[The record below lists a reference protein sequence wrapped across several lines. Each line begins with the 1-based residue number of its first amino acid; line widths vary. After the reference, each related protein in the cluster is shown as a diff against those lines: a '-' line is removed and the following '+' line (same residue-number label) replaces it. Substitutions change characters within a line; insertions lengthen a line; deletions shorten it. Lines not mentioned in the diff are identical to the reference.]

1 MQAEREVE
9 GTAGTW
15 KQKFNKHT
23 DYKGGRQLRVEGRDT
38 LSLAT
43 EVTTAT
49 EGWRVVIE
57 RGEQTRSWVSIKS
70 RGLGTGVQSP
80 LPEQPPRMLF
90 LPAAHASACDMV
102 SPGRFIRDS
111 VPRVLLGKVT

>member
-15 KQKFNKHT
+15 KQKFNKRT

-43 EVTTAT
+43 EETIAT
-49 EGWRVVIE
+49 RGLENGCWEGWAD
-57 RGEQTRSWVSIKS
+57 Q
-70 RGLGTGVQSP
+70 GLGLHQVQRVRHRRPESSP
-80 LPEQPPRMLF
+80 
-90 LPAAHASACDMV
+90 
-102 SPGRFIRDS
+102 
-111 VPRVLLGKVT
+111 

>member
-1 MQAEREVE
+1 M
-9 GTAGTW
+9 
-15 KQKFNKHT
+15 
-23 DYKGGRQLRVEGRDT
+23 
-38 LSLAT
+38 AT

-111 VPRVLLGKVT
+111 VPRVALGAGPVATLCRACPQIPDPGEKQVHSINHAVCTVV